1 MYEVFKQGR
10 GLVVHTKMGTL
21 VSRLKEEKGDILK
34 RVDSF
39 SYTILC
45 YLTVLV
51 WVNKADALKIG

>member
-39 SYTILC
+39 SYTIL
-45 YLTVLV
+45 
-51 WVNKADALKIG
+51 